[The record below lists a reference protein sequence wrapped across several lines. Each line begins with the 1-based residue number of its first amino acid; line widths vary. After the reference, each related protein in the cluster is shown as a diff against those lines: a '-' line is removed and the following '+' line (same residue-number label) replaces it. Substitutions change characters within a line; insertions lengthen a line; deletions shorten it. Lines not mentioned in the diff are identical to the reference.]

1 MNIPRSNPSMAFL
14 VINLVVL
21 ETLRF
26 LHICRKPPMVSFWFK
41 ERSNLP
47 NRKLSNSHFFSLSVY
62 LFGYHFFFSVVSLDE
77 YFCSLFGYKILMLL
91 SLWLFVVS
99 RSLKPRDLAR
109 WHRHKTACRRHYI
122 KKHLYSVHALYN
134 IYESFYLY
142 HSVLLNAGKYNQSL
156 CFLY

>member
-47 NRKLSNSHFFSLSVY
+47 NHKLLNSHFLVCPSTCLVIIFFQLSVWMSI
-62 LFGYHFFFSVVSLDE
+62 FVVCLD
-77 YFCSLFGYKILMLL
+77 IR

-99 RSLKPRDLAR
+99 RLLKPRDLAR

-122 KKHLYSVHALYN
+122 KKHFYFVHALYN

-142 HSVLLNAGKYNQSL
+142 HSVLLNAGKYNQFL

>member
-47 NRKLSNSHFFSLSVY
+47 NHKLLNSHFLVCPSTCLVIIFVP
-62 LFGYHFFFSVVSLDE
+62 VVSLDE

-122 KKHLYSVHALYN
+122 KKHLYFVHALYN

-142 HSVLLNAGKYNQSL
+142 HSVLLNAGKYNQFL

>member
-1 MNIPRSNPSMAFL
+1 MNIPRLNPSMAFL

-47 NRKLSNSHFFSLSVY
+47 NHKLLNSHFLVCPSTCLVIIFFFQLSVWMSI
-62 LFGYHFFFSVVSLDE
+62 FVVCLD
-77 YFCSLFGYKILMLL
+77 IR

-99 RSLKPRDLAR
+99 RLLKPRDLAR

-122 KKHLYSVHALYN
+122 KKHFYFVHALY
-134 IYESFYLY
+134 IYMNPFISIILY
-142 HSVLLNAGKYNQSL
+142 
-156 CFLY
+156 F

>member
-1 MNIPRSNPSMAFL
+1 M
-14 VINLVVL
+14 VL

-26 LHICRKPPMVSFWFK
+26 LH
-41 ERSNLP
+41 NL
-47 NRKLSNSHFFSLSVY
+47 RRCHFDLRNVQIFQIVNYQIVIFLVCPSTCLVII
-62 LFGYHFFFSVVSLDE
+62 FFSVVSLDE

-122 KKHLYSVHALYN
+122 KKHLYFVHALYN

-142 HSVLLNAGKYNQSL
+142 HSVLLNAGKYNQFL

>member
-26 LHICRKPPMVSFWFK
+26 LHICRKSPMVSFWFK

-47 NRKLSNSHFFSLSVY
+47 NHKLSNSHFFSLSVY
-62 LFGYHFFFSVVSLDE
+62 LFGYHFFFQLSVWM
-77 YFCSLFGYKILMLL
+77 SLFVVCLDIR

-99 RSLKPRDLAR
+99 RFLKPRDLAR

-122 KKHLYSVHALYN
+122 KKHLYFVHALYN

-142 HSVLLNAGKYNQSL
+142 HSVLLNAGKYNQFL